1 MIYLKIINATMRTHL
16 PTVRV
21 FLWIILGIAVL
32 LTNLALNRTSP
43 LVQDSTATPHIQTG
57 TVVNEEEQYKGA
69 GSTDWIMLLA
79 VMIVFIVIIPILVL
93 RRTWENGERSKTA
106 PPR

>member
-1 MIYLKIINATMRTHL
+1 MIYLKIINAAMKTHFQII
-16 PTVRV
+16 RV
-21 FLWIILGIAVL
+21 FLWVFLGIAVL
-32 LTNLALNRTSP
+32 LTNLAFNRTSP
-43 LVQDSTATPHIQTG
+43 LVQDSTATPRIQTD
-57 TVVNEEEQYKGA
+57 TAVNEDAQDRGA

-79 VMIVFIVIIPILVL
+79 VMIVLIVIIPMLVL